1 MHANIRTSKSTV
13 DVPLEKRVVLAPLS
27 QEYSRSRQ
35 FRSFDRDSSLFER
48 MDTLLSCC
56 LHDPAKETLIY
67 IPRFTHRLSLIKA
80 WDIPP
85 GRHILDIGCGQGESC
100 LVLALTMGPSGHVT
114 AVDNAPPDYG
124 TPFAVGESQQY
135 IAESTLGPRITY
147 VRTDAPSLLQQ
158 SPKAAAYDAAVLCH
172 SLWYFPTRESV
183 LSLFDALAT
192 ARIPRLYLA
201 EYSVQASNAS
211 QRPHI
216 LAAQAQALITA
227 SKNKMKPNGIN
238 GDLSGY
244 NVRAALDEASTLA
257 AARNAGF
264 TVRRQGRITPE
275 ESMLEGHWDA
285 RHVKGNVFRKR
296 VMDGKLPGEAEAEIL
311 ALAARVEEEMDE
323 LDRRGVATVRA
334 MDSWWAVL
342 ELDPST

>member
-1 MHANIRTSKSTV
+1 MHTNIRTSKSTV
-13 DVPLEKRVVLAPLS
+13 DVPLEKRV
-27 QEYSRSRQ
+27 Q
-35 FRSFDRDSSLFER
+35 R

-80 WDIPP
+80 WDIPS

-100 LVLALTMGPSGHVT
+100 LVLALAMGPSGHVT
-114 AVDNAPPDYG
+114 AIDDAPPDYG
-124 TPFAVGESQQY
+124 SPFAVGESQQY
-135 IAESTLGPRITY
+135 IAESTLGPRISY

-158 SPKAAAYDAAVLCH
+158 SPKAAAAAYDAAVLCH

-183 LSLFDALAT
+183 LALFDALAT

-201 EYSVQASNAS
+201 EYSFQASDAS
-211 QRPHI
+211 QRPHV

-227 SKNKMKPNGIN
+227 SRAKTKPTDVNGV
-238 GDLSGY
+238 LSTY

-257 AARNAGF
+257 AARKAGF
-264 TVRRQGRITPE
+264 TVRRQGRFTPE

-285 RHVKGNVFRKR
+285 RHVKGDVFRKR
-296 VMDGKLPGEAEAEIL
+296 VMDGKLPAEAEAEIL
-311 ALAARVEEEMDE
+311 ALAARVREEMAE

-342 ELDPST
+342 ELDPGT

>member
-1 MHANIRTSKSTV
+1 MYANIRTSKSTE
-13 DVPLEKRVVLAPLS
+13 DVPLKERIVLAPLS
-27 QEYSRSRQ
+27 QDHPRSRQ
-35 FRSFDRDSSLFER
+35 IHSLDRDSTLSKR

-85 GRHILDIGCGQGESC
+85 GQHILDIGCGQGESC
-100 LVLALTMGPSGHVT
+100 LVLALAMGPSGHVT
-114 AVDNAPPDYG
+114 AIDDAPPDYG
-124 TPFAVGESQQY
+124 TPFAVGESQHY

-147 VRTDAPSLLQQ
+147 VPTDAPSLLQQ
-158 SPKAAAYDAAVLCH
+158 SPKVAAYDAAVLCH

-183 LSLFDALAT
+183 LSLFDTLAT

-201 EYSVQASNAS
+201 EYSDQASHAS

-227 SKNKMKPNGIN
+227 SRKQMKPNNIN
-238 GDLSGY
+238 GDLSAY
-244 NVRAALDEASTLA
+244 NTRAALDEASTLA

-275 ESMLEGHWDA
+275 ENMLEGHWDA
-285 RHVKGNVFRKR
+285 RHVKGAVFRKR
-296 VMDGKLPGEAEAEIL
+296 VMDGKLPSEAEAEIL

-323 LDRRGVATVRA
+323 LDRGGVATVRT

-342 ELDPST
+342 ELDPGT